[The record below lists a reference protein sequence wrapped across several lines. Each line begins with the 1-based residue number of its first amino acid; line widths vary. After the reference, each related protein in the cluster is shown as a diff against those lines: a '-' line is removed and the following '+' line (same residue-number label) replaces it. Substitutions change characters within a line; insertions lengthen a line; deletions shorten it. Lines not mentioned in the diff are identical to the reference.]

1 LECGGLAP
9 LWSRAK
15 RGNFDLRAP
24 RAIKAAPA
32 AALQGGAFASNF
44 LCALQCDIELMF
56 SRKSTAFVVVI
67 VLAVCAV
74 IAQAQKMNRIA
85 RGVWGGQHI
94 SINVGATSAAIEY
107 DCAKGVID
115 GPLVVDDDGHF
126 NLRGT
131 HIMERGGPIRA
142 DENPKGKPAS
152 YTGSIKGN
160 TMTLTL
166 KLADEDVETF
176 TLEKGKR
183 GELFKCK

>member
-1 LECGGLAP
+1 M
-9 LWSRAK
+9 
-15 RGNFDLRAP
+15 
-24 RAIKAAPA
+24 
-32 AALQGGAFASNF
+32 F
-44 LCALQCDIELMF
+44 LK
-56 SRKSTAFVVVI
+56 KSTVFVVIV

-74 IAQAQKMNRIA
+74 VARAQKMNRIA
-85 RGVWGGQHI
+85 TGVWGGPHI
-94 SINVGATSAAIEY
+94 SIKVGAKSAAIEY

-115 GPLVVDDDGHF
+115 GPLVVDACGHF

-131 HIMERGGPIRA
+131 HTMERGGPIRA
-142 DENPKGKPAS
+142 DDVPKGQPAT

-176 TLEKGKR
+176 TLEKGKT